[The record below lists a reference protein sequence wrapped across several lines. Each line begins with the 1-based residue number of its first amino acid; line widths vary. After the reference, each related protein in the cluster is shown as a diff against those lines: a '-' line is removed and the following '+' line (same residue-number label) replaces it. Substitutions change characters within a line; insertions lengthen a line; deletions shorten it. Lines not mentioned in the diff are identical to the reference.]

1 MKVKLFFLI
10 ITFFGLCFSFSFIK
24 FYDTINSYKANNNEV
39 VQGVAVLTG
48 GKGRVAKG
56 IKIFKENQSI
66 YMIISG
72 VDKSIKNIDVI
83 HKDLLESDKLFID
96 KKSET
101 TVENAEEI
109 IKWATQNNLS
119 DISIITSDYHMPR
132 SILILSK
139 KSKNLNFYADPVISH
154 ISMQENLFSN
164 FKLLIFL
171 LEEHL
176 KYLLCYLVL

>member
-1 MKVKLFFLI
+1 MKVRLFFLI
-10 ITFFGLCFSFSFIK
+10 VIFFVLCFSFSFVK
-24 FYDTINSYKANNNEV
+24 FYNTINSYKSNNNEV
-39 VQGVAVLTG
+39 VQGIAVLTG

-56 IKIFKENQSI
+56 IKIFKENQNVN
-66 YMIISG
+66 MIISG

-83 HKDLLESDKLFID
+83 PIGLLESDKLFID

-101 TVENAEEI
+101 TIENAEEI
-109 IKWATQNNLS
+109 VKWAIENNLS
-119 DISIITSDYHMPR
+119 DISIITSNYHMPR
-132 SILILSK
+132 SMLILSK
-139 KSKNLNFYADPVISH
+139 KSKKLNFYADPVISH

-171 LEEHL
+171 LEEYL